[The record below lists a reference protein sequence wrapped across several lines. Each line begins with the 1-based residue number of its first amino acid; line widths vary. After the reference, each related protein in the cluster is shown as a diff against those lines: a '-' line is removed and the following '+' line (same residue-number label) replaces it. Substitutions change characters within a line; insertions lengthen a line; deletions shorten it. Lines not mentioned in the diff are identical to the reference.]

1 MDDLNGLFSAP
12 QQSVPQSPGVMP
24 QNTSTF
30 PMGMLDTPQMQM
42 MPNNNNFQ
50 QIPMGQQPQ
59 MQVPLNNMANMIPGQ
74 QQFMGQ
80 QQQQQSPTSMMTP
93 TQTTAA
99 SQLNNKTQILNQF
112 QTPAAPVNQFGGMM
126 PPRPAPGIPVQIQ
139 QQQQQMGMPPQQ
151 QQQQIPQQNN
161 FNDTFMSS
169 VSVTEPGP
177 VEFDDGLF
185 GSPVVT
191 SGNQDNTHD
200 VTDSAV
206 SFTIESPKIIPN
218 ENNEE
223 VAETE
228 EKKEEVEAD
237 GEATPKTP
245 KTGFWTGLWNRNKDH
260 GSKENIIDESDKKD
274 DEGKVSRFL
283 RK

>member
-80 QQQQQSPTSMMTP
+80 QQQQLATSMMTP

-139 QQQQQMGMPPQQ
+139 QQPQMGMPPQQ

-185 GSPVVT
+185 GSPVAI
-191 SGNQDNTHD
+191 SGNQDNTND
-200 VTDSAV
+200 VTDNAV